1 MLAYLVQPCWLHSM
15 KKNLFFFSFIFI
27 FLCVCAFAGMG
38 YYYLTYRNAIMQ
50 DAVEKSGTI
59 SIWMFRENLE
69 KYLLSQENKMLLDL
83 AFTRSKN
90 RSNVDLVALRKD
102 HPIIGRVLF
111 YHTTQYKSVRN
122 NSPKSME
129 DWLAGKVESSVSR
142 YPAEPFALRHFSGRY
157 NDQFVQAGFLRLT
170 PLPAERK
177 TEYLIF
183 TLDQEYI
190 RNKVFPAQ
198 VRLFDGLL
206 PGVKIVEKSMKVVQ
220 DTPSK
225 DMLFVEAPFHEIFP
239 FWKIIATVD
248 LSGTRKRAEMEFIVY
263 SGIIFFVFLLIAL
276 SIYFIWQQM
285 QQEREL
291 SRLKSQI
298 LFHGSHEL
306 KTPLSLIRMYAE
318 TLMLG
323 RIKHPSKIQE
333 YYRIILSE
341 CDRLHLL
348 INNTLEFSNIEKEIK
363 EYDFTEGSIVEVL
376 QKIMASYNYYLKQRG
391 FTLDTGIDPDIPSF
405 LFDRVAMTQ
414 IIVNLLDNAIKFSP
428 ENKKIHLALL
438 RDQGMLRL
446 EVTDHGIGM
455 KPESLQSIFL
465 PYYRLSKRFRGSGI
479 GLSLVKHAVEAHNGK
494 IRVQS
499 EPGKGT
505 TFSLSFPLTKD
516 RNDI

>member
-1 MLAYLVQPCWLHSM
+1 MLSNFM
-15 KKNLFFFSFIFI
+15 KKNQLFFSFILI

-59 SIWMFRENLE
+59 SVWMFREKLE
-69 KYLLSQENKMLLDL
+69 KYFLSKENKMLLDI

-90 RSNVDLVALRKD
+90 MSNEDLVALRKR
-102 HPIIGRVLF
+102 HPLIKRIFLF
-111 YHTTQYKSVRN
+111 NTTNFPETKN
-122 NSPKSME
+122 NSPESIE
-129 DWLAGKVESSVSR
+129 DWLAEKVELAISR
-142 YPAEPFALRHFSGRY
+142 HSAEPFALRHFSGRY
-157 NDQFVQAGFLRLT
+157 KKQPVQAGFLSFPHT
-170 PLPAERK
+170 PTKGK

-183 TLDQEYI
+183 TFDQDYI
-190 RNKVFPAQ
+190 RNKVFPEQ
-198 VRLFDGLL
+198 VRLFDGIL
-206 PGVKIVEKSMKVVQ
+206 PGVKIVEKSMRL
-220 DTPSK
+220 DPDATSK
-225 DMLFVEAPFHEIFP
+225 DMMFVEAPFHEIFP

-248 LSGTRKRAEMEFIVY
+248 LSGTKKRARMEFIVY
-263 SGIIFFVFLLIAL
+263 SGIIFFVFLLIVL

-285 QQEREL
+285 QQERKL
-291 SRLKSQI
+291 SQLKSQI
-298 LFHGSHEL
+298 IFHGSHEL

-323 RIKHPSKIQE
+323 RIKHPSKMQE

-363 EYDFTEGSIVEVL
+363 EYDFTKGNIVETL
-376 QKIMASYNYYLKQRG
+376 QQIMASYNYYLKQKG
-391 FTLDTGIDPDIPSF
+391 FTLHTDIDPDIPSF

-428 ENKKIHLALL
+428 EKKKIHLALRQDAGRL
-438 RDQGMLRL
+438 LL

-455 KPESLQSIFL
+455 KPEALQYIFL

-479 GLSLVKHAVEAHNGK
+479 GLSLVKHAVEAHNGT

-505 TFSLSFPLTKD
+505 TFSLSFPLA
-516 RNDI
+516 NEGSE